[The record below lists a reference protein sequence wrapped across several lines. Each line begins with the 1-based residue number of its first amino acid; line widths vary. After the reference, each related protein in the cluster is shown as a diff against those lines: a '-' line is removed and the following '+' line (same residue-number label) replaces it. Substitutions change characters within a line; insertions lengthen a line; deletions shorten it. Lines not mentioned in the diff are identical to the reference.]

1 MDAGDT
7 NGQIVISFPEL
18 SPAEA
23 SILAKELLQNLM
35 LVAASAGQIRLAR
48 SSGDAQDLGSILV
61 IAAGSGVG
69 AGLIELA
76 KDAGKEIVKGA
87 LNRAGQKVLDAI
99 WPVLRKWDALAKVET
114 PSGDPVIL
122 GEEFSRPAPPRSRAD
137 AETLSD
143 LKTLGLVILGAST
156 FPYYP
161 ASRELDNIA
170 FKRSAELAK
179 KVLSPA
185 HTIFRKVE
193 VLDLFDQELRPDQ
206 VIDHIENHVK
216 KHPDMRDLV
225 LYYCGHGDFL
235 GDREKTYY
243 LVLKGTKPEN
253 EEYTGLGVK
262 QFGTVAKKRG
272 LLRRRCLFILDC
284 CFAGEAVSAMQAPG
298 LNSLIKKQ
306 LRDLP
311 SQGLALLMASSRD
324 LPAMG
329 KGGYEG
335 GTMFSGALA
344 EVLEGKTSGFKQLSL
359 IELCEALEECI
370 KDRHDSESVIPE
382 CHAPPNI
389 LRIPMFLAGSPGLA
403 RSSIRLSPQTGA
415 LFERDDGRPASQ
427 DEPVS
432 TPPFTLSDLQIA
444 AQEWAKIETSN
455 VIADLK
461 HFAKLFPGYYSEL
474 ALKRIA
480 LLEQEADQAFKAAH
494 YAREGRIKVLDARIV
509 HGRPAAGSTPA
520 RVWANGSRTL
530 RLAQRWW

>member
-1 MDAGDT
+1 MA
-7 NGQIVISFPEL
+7 F
-18 SPAEA
+18 
-23 SILAKELLQNLM
+23 
-35 LVAASAGQIRLAR
+35 
-48 SSGDAQDLGSILV
+48 
-61 IAAGSGVG
+61 
-69 AGLIELA
+69 
-76 KDAGKEIVKGA
+76 
-87 LNRAGQKVLDAI
+87 
-99 WPVLRKWDALAKVET
+99 LRKWDALAKVET
-114 PSGDPVIL
+114 PFGDPVIL
-122 GEEFSRPAPPRSRAD
+122 GEEFSRPAPPRSAPTPRRSRTSRPWAW
-137 AETLSD
+137 LS
-143 LKTLGLVILGAST
+143 LGPARFLIIRLLASST
-156 FPYYP
+156 T
-161 ASRELDNIA
+161 IA

-370 KDRHDSESVIPE
+370 K
-382 CHAPPNI
+382 
-389 LRIPMFLAGSPGLA
+389 
-403 RSSIRLSPQTGA
+403 
-415 LFERDDGRPASQ
+415 
-427 DEPVS
+427 
-432 TPPFTLSDLQIA
+432 IA
-444 AQEWAKIETSN
+444 TTRN
-455 VIADLK
+455 
-461 HFAKLFPGYYSEL
+461 
-474 ALKRIA
+474 R
-480 LLEQEADQAFKAAH
+480 
-494 YAREGRIKVLDARIV
+494 
-509 HGRPAAGSTPA
+509 
-520 RVWANGSRTL
+520 
-530 RLAQRWW
+530 